1 MTDADQ
7 KKLFQLFGKLRSTS
21 SINTSGIGLG
31 LSICKK
37 IVETFEGNIVVS
49 SKIGQGST
57 FTFSIKIPRD
67 EHQSQDLN
75 VHQIIIEGIN
85 AINYEGSHEEEQ

>member
-1 MTDADQ
+1 
-7 KKLFQLFGKLRSTS
+7 
-21 SINTSGIGLG
+21 LG

-57 FTFSIKIPRD
+57 FKFSIKIPRQ
-67 EHQSQDLN
+67 EQQSQELN
-75 VHQIIIEGIN
+75 VHQIIIEDVN
-85 AINYEGSHEEEQ
+85 AINYEGSQKEEQQ

>member
-1 MTDADQ
+1 M
-7 KKLFQLFGKLRSTS
+7 
-21 SINTSGIGLG
+21 G

-57 FTFSIKIPRD
+57 FTFSIKIPR
-67 EHQSQDLN
+67 EEQHSQELN
-75 VHQIIIEGIN
+75 VQQIILEDIN
-85 AINYEGSHEEEQ
+85 AINYDGS

>member
-1 MTDADQ
+1 M
-7 KKLFQLFGKLRSTS
+7 
-21 SINTSGIGLG
+21 G

-49 SKIGQGST
+49 SKIGLGST

-75 VHQIIIEGIN
+75 VHQIIIEDIN
-85 AINYEGSHEEEQ
+85 AINYEGSQEEEQQ